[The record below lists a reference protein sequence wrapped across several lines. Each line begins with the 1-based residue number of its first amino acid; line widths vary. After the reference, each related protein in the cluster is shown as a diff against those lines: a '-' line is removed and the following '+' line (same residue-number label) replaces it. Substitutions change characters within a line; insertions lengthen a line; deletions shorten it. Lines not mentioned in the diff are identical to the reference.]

1 MGFSKISYE
10 KSISINFKI
19 EFFYNCLCINI
30 HFIGICFDLF
40 CTYLTITCKMVL
52 NALFFLSSTPFLK
65 NPDSIK
71 DFHLNDVLYLQNIRS
86 SRVSSRI
93 YVNVDN
99 LINKIPETFEDRFT
113 ERNIN
118 DNEAPANLTKNVCMK
133 IKIGLRYSIILI
145 NINILITII

>member
-1 MGFSKISYE
+1 
-10 KSISINFKI
+10 
-19 EFFYNCLCINI
+19 
-30 HFIGICFDLF
+30 
-40 CTYLTITCKMVL
+40 MVL

-86 SRVSSRI
+86 SRVSSSI
-93 YVNVDN
+93 YVDVDN

-113 ERNIN
+113 ERNIS

-133 IKIGLRYSIILI
+133 IKIGLQYSIILI
-145 NINILITII
+145 NINILITIIWCCSLAVIDRITENVRWVTVFSTSIKVYYKDYLLL

>member
-1 MGFSKISYE
+1 
-10 KSISINFKI
+10 
-19 EFFYNCLCINI
+19 
-30 HFIGICFDLF
+30 
-40 CTYLTITCKMVL
+40 MVL

-93 YVNVDN
+93 YVDVDN

-113 ERNIN
+113 ERNII
-118 DNEAPANLTKNVCMK
+118 AIMRLQQTSQKMFA
-133 IKIGLRYSIILI
+133 
-145 NINILITII
+145 

>member
-1 MGFSKISYE
+1 
-10 KSISINFKI
+10 
-19 EFFYNCLCINI
+19 
-30 HFIGICFDLF
+30 
-40 CTYLTITCKMVL
+40 MVL

-93 YVNVDN
+93 YVDVDN

-113 ERNIN
+113 ERNIS

-133 IKIGLRYSIILI
+133 IKIGLQYSIILI
-145 NINILITII
+145 KINILITII

>member
-1 MGFSKISYE
+1 MYKHS
-10 KSISINFKI
+10 
-19 EFFYNCLCINI
+19 FF
-30 HFIGICFDLF
+30 GICFDLL
-40 CTYLTITCKMVL
+40 CTYLTIKMVL

-93 YVNVDN
+93 YVDVDN

-113 ERNIN
+113 ERNIS
-118 DNEAPANLTKNVCMK
+118 DNEAPANLAKNVCMK
-133 IKIGLRYSIILI
+133 IKIGLQYSIILI

>member
-1 MGFSKISYE
+1 
-10 KSISINFKI
+10 
-19 EFFYNCLCINI
+19 
-30 HFIGICFDLF
+30 
-40 CTYLTITCKMVL
+40 MVL
-52 NALFFLSSTPFLK
+52 NALFLLSSTPFLK

-93 YVNVDN
+93 YVDVDN

-113 ERNIN
+113 ERTIN

-133 IKIGLRYSIILI
+133 IKIGLQYSIILI

>member
-1 MGFSKISYE
+1 
-10 KSISINFKI
+10 
-19 EFFYNCLCINI
+19 
-30 HFIGICFDLF
+30 
-40 CTYLTITCKMVL
+40 MVL

-93 YVNVDN
+93 YVDVDN
-99 LINKIPETFEDRFT
+99 LIKFT

-133 IKIGLRYSIILI
+133 IKIGLQYSIILI

>member
-1 MGFSKISYE
+1 M
-10 KSISINFKI
+10 
-19 EFFYNCLCINI
+19 L
-30 HFIGICFDLF
+30 
-40 CTYLTITCKMVL
+40 CTYFTIKMVL

-93 YVNVDN
+93 YVDVDN

-113 ERNIN
+113 ERNIS
-118 DNEAPANLTKNVCMK
+118 DNEASSKPRKKCLHENQNWFTV
-133 IKIGLRYSIILI
+133 
-145 NINILITII
+145 

>member
-30 HFIGICFDLF
+30 HFIGICFDLL
-40 CTYLTITCKMVL
+40 CTYLTIKMVL

-93 YVNVDN
+93 YVDVDN

-113 ERNIN
+113 ERNIS
-118 DNEAPANLTKNVCMK
+118 DNEAPANLTKIVCMK
-133 IKIGLRYSIILI
+133 IKIGLQYSIILI

>member
-1 MGFSKISYE
+1 
-10 KSISINFKI
+10 
-19 EFFYNCLCINI
+19 
-30 HFIGICFDLF
+30 
-40 CTYLTITCKMVL
+40 MVL
-52 NALFFLSSTPFLK
+52 NALFLLSSTPFLK

-93 YVNVDN
+93 YVDVEN

-113 ERNIN
+113 ERTIN

-133 IKIGLRYSIILI
+133 IKIGLQYSIILI

>member
-1 MGFSKISYE
+1 
-10 KSISINFKI
+10 
-19 EFFYNCLCINI
+19 
-30 HFIGICFDLF
+30 
-40 CTYLTITCKMVL
+40 MVL

-93 YVNVDN
+93 YVDVDN
-99 LINKIPETFEDRFT
+99 LINKIPETFEDR
-113 ERNIN
+113 
-118 DNEAPANLTKNVCMK
+118 LTKNVCMK
-133 IKIGLRYSIILI
+133 IKIGLQYSIILI